1 MFEKEYLRSA
11 EDILKKR
18 FEQKKSI
25 ELSAAQAAIEFAIS
39 FPVSLG
45 LYQLYYLLVC
55 LFVCADDIKIN
66 EKGSFVYF
74 LLACLL
80 RLSGAIRTTVVPENR
95 SSVQLSRCLYIL
107 LQYKH

>member
-1 MFEKEYLRSA
+1 MNAWLYRQLTKFRTNFCNLKLLIDPVFEKEYLRSA

-45 LYQLYYLLVC
+45 LYQLYGLPTISLSVC
-55 LFVCADDIKIN
+55 LFVRMI
-66 EKGSFVYF
+66 
-74 LLACLL
+74 
-80 RLSGAIRTTVVPENR
+80 
-95 SSVQLSRCLYIL
+95 SR
-107 LQYKH
+107 